1 MPAAEQSDP
10 HVSRPERV
18 GRHVSTCRYVLRM
31 SQEKRRGGEKGKRL
45 GKETKER
52 RKGKKIGRHLY
63 SVLRTPYNTME
74 SVQTRIQTEK
84 EMQAAMGPDAV
95 VRWAVQ
101 RTSLEVMNQLECGD
115 PKSEEKEG
123 RPAGTRRS

>member
-1 MPAAEQSDP
+1 MSVVPSVWAGM
-10 HVSRPERV
+10 SRLAGTYFV
-18 GRHVSTCRYVLRM
+18 